1 MNRSFAQPRII
12 EAPNDL
18 AASTVAPAVELND
31 EPQAPFPTALTT
43 TMIALLLVS
52 GFINGSPLLLLSALM
67 GLPLLLWRLFV
78 TLDEWREQKASTT
91 TTNADQPSGTTPTTN
106 QIERP

>member
-1 MNRSFAQPRII
+1 MNRSFEQPCII
-12 EAPNDL
+12 DTPDDL
-18 AASTVAPAVELND
+18 AASTVAPAVALNE

-52 GFINGSPLLLLSALM
+52 GFINGSPLLLLSALL
-67 GLPLLLWRLFV
+67 GSPLLLWRLFV
-78 TLDEWREQKASTT
+78 TLDEWREQETSTT
-91 TTNADQPSGTTPTTN
+91 TTNADQPSGTTSTTN